1 MYTLITGTTSGIGR
15 IMNIASIASFE
26 PGPFMTMYYTSKA
39 FVRSFSEGLHE
50 ELKDQGV
57 IVTAICPG
65 PTKTKFEER
74 ASMKNH
80 ICLKDES
87 RYS

>member
-26 PGPFMTMYYTSKA
+26 PGPFMTMYYASKA

-50 ELKDQGV
+50 ELKDPRSNCNCNLPRTNQNK
-57 IVTAICPG
+57 I
-65 PTKTKFEER
+65 
-74 ASMKNH
+74 
-80 ICLKDES
+80 
-87 RYS
+87 